1 MSIAPPGGSGTVS
14 DGTHTNRSGL
24 LLRHREMRVIWKLI
38 NSSIN
43 PIMVEIDIPDALQC
57 YQERIRMEAPVIK
70 AKLSQKLLVLS
81 QTPLPHIFGI
91 EKLIQ

>member
-1 MSIAPPGGSGTVS
+1 MG
-14 DGTHTNRSGL
+14 
-24 LLRHREMRVIWKLI
+24 VIWKLI

-43 PIMVEIDIPDALQC
+43 PIMMEIDIPDALQC

-81 QTPLPHIFGI
+81 QTPLPHIFGP
-91 EKLIQ
+91 EKLIKWFRQGNNPGNHVSIWCAPRVV